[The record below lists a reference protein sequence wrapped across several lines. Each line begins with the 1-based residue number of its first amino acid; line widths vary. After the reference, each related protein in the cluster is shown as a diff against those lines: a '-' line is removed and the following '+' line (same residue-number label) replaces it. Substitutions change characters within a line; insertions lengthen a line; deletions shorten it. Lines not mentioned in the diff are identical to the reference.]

1 MILTLEAMIEPAW
14 QIMLYTA
21 LPTVRVRTEPAFRE
35 IKLTKRRV
43 MLETETTNQD
53 ERVLTVDRVDIGE
66 TDNQHSEG
74 IPAPCA
80 CTGWKKLQS
89 QQEREAP

>member
-1 MILTLEAMIEPAW
+1 MPASEMILTLEAMMEPAW

-43 MLETETTNQD
+43 MSEMKKPNQD
-53 ERVLTVDRVDIGE
+53 AGSTNR
-66 TDNQHSEG
+66 
-74 IPAPCA
+74 
-80 CTGWKKLQS
+80 
-89 QQEREAP
+89 